1 MENLPNPE
9 SKELK
14 SSRRISSA
22 TIIVTAVAFSL
33 LALCALAAPNFQHES
48 APADGNY
55 MRREPAPV
63 VDGNYLRREE
73 APVADGSRSGRDE
86 SSQVTPVKNASALQV
101 AVAVKSIK
109 AHAKI
114 IKSDYR
120 LEKPKKLNVNI
131 NIEGNAWHAPD
142 TDRLVG
148 AEAKRNIPG
157 GKIITSKDA
166 DLN

>member
-1 MENLPNPE
+1 MENPPNPE
-9 SKELK
+9 SKELR

-22 TIIVTAVAFSL
+22 TIIVTGVAFSL

-55 MRREPAPV
+55 LRREPAPV

-73 APVADGSRSGRDE
+73 APVADGSGSARDE
-86 SSQVTPVKNASALQV
+86 NSQVTPAKTAAAFKV
-101 AVAVKSIK
+101 AVAVKPIK

-131 NIEGNAWHAPD
+131 NVEGNAWHAPD

-148 AEAKRNIPG
+148 SVAKRDIPG